1 MQEGGDVMSE
11 RDGQKPARVP
21 ETATRA
27 GDVTTGLTRDWSWT
41 EPTVWTGRMLTALE
55 AGVKGGK
62 WYSLID
68 KLHSEA
74 TLRAAPR
81 LRARGFTHL

>member
-1 MQEGGDVMSE
+1 
-11 RDGQKPARVP
+11 
-21 ETATRA
+21 
-27 GDVTTGLTRDWSWT
+27 
-41 EPTVWTGRMLTALE
+41 MLTALE

-81 LRARGFTHL
+81 VRARGFTHL